1 MFGEDVTYDDFRQ
14 FMVAEE
20 DEMQDKFCKTLVE
33 VGLLEEPKEEEWV
46 LKSALQTIG
55 KNENYKKYNVWI
67 SLGLFLDTIIPSQK
81 EHSELK
87 FWIDTQYWIN

>member
-46 LKSALQTIG
+46 LKSALHTVG
-55 KNENYKKYNVWI
+55 KYKNFKKYNVWI
-67 SLGLFLDTIIPSQK
+67 FSWFVFGHYLFLVRKNISSLNF
-81 EHSELK
+81 E
-87 FWIDTQYWIN
+87 